1 MLLAALHSQWPS
13 SRQPILWLSQRHL
26 LLEES
31 HPVVHAVDTYSRSA
45 WRAITGL
52 LRSWS
57 PLLLCLG
64 SYSAPGFLGCA
75 PGHSYTAWPQSL
87 PFGTA
92 CLIRVGRLTLRC
104 FSKLS
109 CPIHTEFASRD
120 SQSDSE
126 LPPFI
131 PASGIED
138 QSLPWGICFYRAP
151 RRGSYTHMATKLI
164 GSHLPLHPSPSP
176 LGLV

>member
-1 MLLAALHSQWPS
+1 LLLAALHSQWPS

-31 HPVVHAVDTYSRSA
+31 HPVIHTVDTCSRST
-45 WRAITGL
+45 WRATTGL

-57 PLLLCLG
+57 PFLLCLG
-64 SYSAPGFLGCA
+64 SYSAPGFIGGV
-75 PGHSYTAWPQSL
+75 PGHCYTAWPASL
-87 PFGTA
+87 PFWHGL
-92 CLIRVGRLTLRC
+92 LIRVGRLTLRR
-104 FSKLS
+104 FSRLS
-109 CPIHTEFASRD
+109 SLTHTELARRD

-138 QSLPWGICFYRAP
+138 QSLPWGICFYRTP
-151 RRGSYTHMATKLI
+151 RSGSCTHMATKLI
-164 GSHLPLHPSPSP
+164 GSLLPLHPSPNP
-176 LGLV
+176 LCLV